1 MATFKDFKSIE
12 DFIKFINKNH
22 SEYAGTFTG
31 ADAFTRLGI
40 DPAVAKDPKKLE
52 QFLKT
57 YTPQKGLTAKEIEHD
72 VKALNR
78 GVISVEQEF
87 KSIQASLAKMG
98 LTYVIRSNG
107 VQATVMIKPIAK
119 VQGAAKGQIQK
130 TQQRI
135 NNIASFEMSLVDSFG
150 QTLKSGLPA
159 ANEYVSSVR
168 KGSNGQLEYT
178 MTTQASMFMHE
189 MANMFREISNK
200 PEYSVQGAK
209 DYRAPQEALTKIERR
224 IKNLRQN
231 LNKGIDPLTLSRS
244 EQIEAWK
251 ESDSRTM
258 SRTGAMFRTGM
269 GSTKHFADLLAKQFR
284 SLYAFDHKSGVLTTK
299 YLERDLDNMTKQLA
313 LAKSPDDLQRVF
325 EGMGKQFSKYAVN
338 PSLWQYITTYMTG
351 LYMSGVQRFQGR
363 ISDSAQGKV
372 AYYDLDLPGL
382 TQLALRGQR
391 KNAQTT
397 RGIGEN
403 YHPVGTGK
411 KIRLG
416 TRGNTPTGSAYSVAA
431 ISEDSWRKAL
441 AELGIKS
448 STGGFS
454 LGSAILAEEY
464 LPNFQVPEAKQ
475 FGLTK
480 EQREAY
486 YDKHKA
492 TILRQAIR
500 DYFKAQGS
508 NKKLAKGSQVFL
520 NKNGEY
526 TFDAINAGQK
536 GKQSSHKENLSV
548 TSSVIQEYID
558 RALIT
563 QYYNLDRSRGERVQA
578 GSIQRHDNGDWLFN
592 LERDFLG
599 TSFKGVN
606 EGMGTDRVNLNFA
619 KRALIR
625 RAAEIEGTDRKQLDE
640 IDGLVFKTTKVE
652 AKYLYDNF
660 RGITDRAS
668 DIYLQEVEKLF
679 GADAAKKTSAEKD
692 LVKFFN
698 KHLGVLGKWELKNG
712 SMVLAEESSVPL
724 ADPANFLV
732 TLGQLEKNLKKMGQ
746 TEHHLAL
753 DSLSDKAL
761 YKIKNGEI
769 YQTGNSLMYKNFLR
783 FTQGGVDFNEFFRDA
798 EDGSAE
804 YGFREMQAIARAAG
818 VLASAKGGNFGQG
831 LQKYLTDLYGSADM
845 AHYSKLKDRFAWAK
859 NITSRP
865 LIDEKT
871 LAADSTAIKIMANEL
886 RTTEDIADEDL
897 SEAFQENGGVKGA
910 FLQNAL
916 LVQKKQLEQY
926 NALLKAHGGD
936 SKGQQWLNEHG
947 IYSAAD
953 IKAYVQTNTPYSGE
967 NFAGQYLALPYF
979 DLFNKKGV
987 DYSKLSLDE
996 LLSLEYGIDP
1006 QNLIINRMLNAV
1018 ARERDSVNI
1027 QEASGRMGSAI
1038 QTGFDVYNSLLNTK
1052 SGAAFLKAHKYELGN
1067 GLFSLA
1073 SGTKLDTDDERF
1085 GIVMN
1090 RNDVARELKE
1100 SSKEDLKTLY
1110 DYMFKPGDGAKSF
1123 GEVFAGK
1130 QTSVDQLTNS
1140 LFGQV
1145 NEDEGLKRVREAI
1158 LDNMV
1163 KNGGALPALLNRFPT
1178 LLGRDVLG
1186 AKVYIGNE
1194 DDNISEGTFKISPT
1208 LWQILNGDFDGD
1220 KGLINLLFQN
1230 VSPQLLKDVDA
1241 LSKIDEEKADLF
1253 YKLNKGFLEGKPA
1266 IDPVTGK
1273 PKRTT
1278 VEKYN
1283 EDFADQT
1290 QNEKVFLSQTGKQF
1304 VGQFS
1309 IIREA
1314 FSNAMHT
1321 LGLDEATGTD
1331 ANVVGGVKLMRS
1343 FMQLFEQKAISAKKA
1358 EAAQGVED
1366 SDVSTNLKNF
1376 YSRYFANGN
1385 VYTQGGLRGMI
1396 DEARKMGIVG
1406 DSNALFKDNET
1417 NRAVVDWLVDMLHT
1431 TGGTQSNLWQM
1442 MSQSIGVEKA
1452 SLADLKKAASKGLLN
1467 ISEDLLLEG
1476 VKYVEEALAQ
1486 SGGGKVNGTEVKDL
1500 RDIIFNANAI
1510 VPGVSGYGGQLRS
1523 REITPEER
1531 EFLKAKGIYLGGKDY
1546 KTFTDIRKDM
1556 EYQTLTDMGREF
1568 YKSLEPQIIADM
1580 ITNDPTK
1587 PWTTPTGIA
1596 AAARAITPRANGY
1609 LNLEDFS
1616 KRFYDVLNGSPED
1629 YENYKY
1635 EDYLGFT
1642 QEMFEQQRNAFATN
1656 TMLGTDVH
1664 NQIEL
1669 MRHLYTNAKY
1679 GGLFDD
1685 KGNLTNDISKIIG
1698 ALDENDPIEKG
1709 YINALTELQKKT
1721 KLLWGDEYSHNGY
1734 LSNVWNLAQGQ
1745 FNLNKQLAGGKAG
1758 NLLGNELVFAGN
1770 TGRQNVSG
1778 RIDTAILGEDNNLWL
1793 VDYKQHKGGKPAASD
1808 ALQLMIYQQ
1817 QYEAFRKAYGD
1828 TIIGNGQHNIFE
1840 TFKAQY
1846 NADEKFKKHFGRLG
1860 LEETDNI
1867 DKYRRFIETLFEK
1880 DSNGDFAHEIR
1891 MALSVADTGTGHIS
1905 LLKDMIG
1912 ENSTKQL
1919 QRGGILSMAYLHPE
1933 LLQTEAAQ
1941 DFLLNAFG
1949 ASPFQTDAE
1958 VKRLSNEELTKTEQE
1973 GLKAY
1978 EQALKSVQEEIRKTA
1993 EVQEELTK
2001 RVQQFG
2007 EKAATV
2013 QDYNQALKDQQA
2025 ILEQAQKNV
2034 DKIVEDYK
2042 LDPSRV
2048 GGQMNDIRTAV
2059 TGELTKGASLEAGRK
2074 KAAQA
2079 EALEKQFFQSLN
2091 AYQSAQEAVWKVEK
2105 FRNKAKGRDQQEL
2118 ADMRM
2123 GIAQEDLD
2131 QAKAGLTGTMEQMK
2145 AAGIDIN
2152 SPKYQEAIGR
2162 AEKMLDISYKQN
2174 VQLTEQKGLFGKLAD
2189 GIKMSMSRMFSFGM
2203 IGYRIVGK
2211 ISQSFQKVIAYA
2223 QQLDQAMVNIQIV
2236 TGKSREEAFDLMNTY
2251 NQLAKQLGSTTTEV
2265 ANSANVWFN
2274 ESRDH
2279 IKPL

>member
-1 MATFKDFKSIE
+1 MATFKDFKNID
-12 DFIKFINKNH
+12 DFINFIKKNH
-22 SEYAGTFTG
+22 REYAGTFSG

-40 DPAVAKDPKKLE
+40 DPTVAKDPKKLE
-52 QFLKT
+52 KFLKT
-57 YTPQKGLTAKEIEHD
+57 YTPQKGLTVKEIEHD

-78 GVISVEQEF
+78 GLIDIEQEF
-87 KSIQASLAKMG
+87 RSIQHSLEKMG

-107 VQATVMIKPIAK
+107 AQATVMIKPIAK
-119 VQGAAKGQIQK
+119 AQGAAKGQSQK

-135 NNIASFEMSLVDSFG
+135 NNIASFEMSLVDSLG

-168 KGSNGQLEYT
+168 KGTNGKLEYT

-189 MANMFREISNK
+189 MAKMFREVSDK
-200 PEYSVQGAK
+200 PEYRVQGAK
-209 DYRAPQEALTKIERR
+209 DYREQQDALTKLERR

-284 SLYAFDHKSGVLTTK
+284 SLYAFDHKSGTLTTK

-325 EGMGKQFSKYAVN
+325 EGMGKQFSKYAIN

-391 KNAQTT
+391 KNVQTT

-403 YHPVGTGK
+403 YHSVGTGK

-431 ISEDSWRKAL
+431 ISEASWRKAL

-448 STGGFS
+448 STGGFA
-454 LGSAILAEEY
+454 LGSAILSEEY

-480 EQREAY
+480 AQREEY
-486 YDKHKA
+486 YDRHKS

-526 TFDAINAGQK
+526 TFDVMDAGQK

-548 TSSVIQEYID
+548 SSKVIQEYID

-578 GSIQRHDNGDWLFN
+578 GSIQRHDNGDWIFN
-592 LERDFLG
+592 LERAFLG

-606 EGMGTDRVNLNFA
+606 EGMGTDRVNLNFV

-625 RAAEIEGTDRKQLDE
+625 RAAEIEGIDKKQLDE

-679 GADAAKKTSAEKD
+679 GADAAKKTNAEKD

-698 KHLGVLGKWELKNG
+698 KHLSVLGKWELKNG
-712 SMVLAEESSVPL
+712 SMVLAEESSTAL
-724 ADPANFLV
+724 TDPANFLV
-732 TLGQLEKNLKKMGQ
+732 NLGKLEKNLKKMGQ
-746 TEHHLAL
+746 TKHHLSL

-783 FTQGGVDFNEFFRDA
+783 FTQGGVDFNEFFREA
-798 EDGSAE
+798 EEGGAE
-804 YGFREMQAIARAAG
+804 YGFREMQALTRAAG
-818 VLASAKGGNFGQG
+818 ILSSAKGDKFGQG
-831 LQKYLTDLYGSADM
+831 LQKYLTDLYGAADM
-845 AHYSKLKDRFAWAK
+845 AHYAKLKDRFAWAK

-871 LAADSTAIKIMANEL
+871 LAADSTAIRIMANEL

-916 LVQKKQLEQY
+916 LVQKKQLERY
-926 NALLKAHGGD
+926 NALLKEHGGGN
-936 SKGQQWLNEHG
+936 KGQQWLKEHG
-947 IYSAAD
+947 IFSAAD

-979 DLFNKKGV
+979 DLFNKKEI
-987 DYSKLSLDE
+987 DYSKFSLDE

-1006 QNLIINRMLNAV
+1006 QNLVINRMLNSV
-1018 ARERDSVNI
+1018 ARERDNVNT
-1027 QEASGRMGSAI
+1027 QEASRRMGAAI
-1038 QTGFDVYNSLLNTK
+1038 QQGFDVYNSLLNTK
-1052 SGAAFLKAHKYELGN
+1052 SGSAFLKAHKYELGN

-1073 SGTKLDTDDERF
+1073 SGTKLDTSDARF
-1085 GIVMN
+1085 GIIMN
-1090 RNDVARELKE
+1090 RNDVARELKK
-1100 SSKEDLKTLY
+1100 SSKEDLETLY
-1110 DYMFKPGDGAKSF
+1110 NYLFKPIEGAKSF
-1123 GEVFAGK
+1123 DEVFAGE
-1130 QTSVDQLTNS
+1130 QTDVDKLTNS
-1140 LFGQV
+1140 LFGQAY
-1145 NEDEGLKRVREAI
+1145 EGEGLKRVREAI

-1220 KGLINLLFQN
+1220 KGLINLLFKN

-1241 LSKIDEEKADLF
+1241 LSEIDKEKADLF
-1253 YKLNKGFLEGKPA
+1253 YALNEGFLEGKPA
-1266 IDPVTGK
+1266 K
-1273 PKRTT
+1273 KTT
-1278 VEKYN
+1278 VDKYN
-1283 EDFADQT
+1283 AEFKDQT

-1321 LGLDEATGTD
+1321 LGLDEAAGTD
-1331 ANVVGGVKLMRS
+1331 ADVIGGVKLMRS

-1358 EAAQGVED
+1358 EAAQGVEE
-1366 SDVSTNLKNF
+1366 SDISTNLKNF

-1385 VYTQGGLRGMI
+1385 VYTQDGLKGMI

-1406 DSNALFKDNET
+1406 ETEALFKDNET
-1417 NRAVVDWLVDMLHT
+1417 NRAVVDWLVDMFYT

-1442 MSQSIGVEKA
+1442 MSKSIRVENATLKE
-1452 SLADLKKAASKGLLN
+1452 LKKAARKGLLN

-1476 VKYVEEALAQ
+1476 VKYVEEALKR

-1500 RDIIFNANAI
+1500 RDIIFNANAL

-1523 REITPEER
+1523 KEITPEER
-1531 EFLKAKGIYLGGKDY
+1531 EFLKAKGIYLGGKSY

-1568 YKSLEPQIIADM
+1568 YKSLEPQIISDM
-1580 ITNDPTK
+1580 IANDPTK

-1596 AAARAITPRANGY
+1596 AAARAISPRANGY

-1616 KRFYDVLNGSPED
+1616 KRFYDVLNGAPED
-1629 YENYKY
+1629 YEKYKY

-1642 QEMFEQQRNAFATN
+1642 QEMFEQQRNAFAN
-1656 TMLGTDVH
+1656 NAMLGTDVH

-1721 KLLWGDEYSHNGY
+1721 KLLWGDEYSRNGY

-1745 FNLNKQLAGGKAG
+1745 FNLNKQLAGPKVE

-1770 TGRQNVSG
+1770 TGRQNLSG
-1778 RIDTAILGEDNNLWL
+1778 RIDAAILGEDNNLWL
-1793 VDYKQHKGGKPAASD
+1793 VDYKQHKGGKPTASD

-1828 TIIGNGQHNIFE
+1828 TITGNGQHNIFE

-1860 LEETDNI
+1860 LEETDSI
-1867 DKYRRFIETLFEK
+1867 DRYRRFIETLFEK

-1891 MALSVADTGTGHIS
+1891 MALSVADTDTGHIS

-1912 ENSTKQL
+1912 DNSTKQL

-1933 LLQTEAAQ
+1933 LLQSEAAQ

-1949 ASPFQTDAE
+1949 AAPFQTDVE

-1978 EQALKSVQEEIRKTA
+1978 EQALKSLQEEIRKTA
-1993 EVQEELTK
+1993 ELQEELTK
-2001 RVQQFG
+2001 RAQQFG
-2007 EKAATV
+2007 EKAEVV

-2025 ILEQAQKNV
+2025 ILEQAQKAV

-2042 LDPSRV
+2042 LDPNRV
-2048 GGQMNDIRTAV
+2048 GGQMNDLRTAV

-2091 AYQSAQEAVWKVEK
+2091 AYQQAQEAVWKVEK
-2105 FRNKAKGRDQQEL
+2105 FRNKAKTIGQREL
-2118 ADMRM
+2118 ADMR
-2123 GIAQEDLD
+2123 AEVANEDLD
-2131 QAKAGLTGTMEQMK
+2131 QAKAGLAGTMEQMK

-2152 SPKYQEAIGR
+2152 SPKYQEALGR

-2174 VQLTEQKGLFGKLAD
+2174 VQLTEQKSLFGKLAD

-2211 ISQSFQKVIAYA
+2211 VSQAFQKVIGYA

-2236 TGKSREEAFDLMNTY
+2236 TGKTREEAFNLMGTY
-2251 NQLAKQLGSTTTEV
+2251 NKLAKELGSTTTEV